1 MKRSLHAGKRQS
13 GGFGLN
19 LFSDDEL
26 HEIHLATL
34 EVLQHTGIFVENEEA
49 LAIFDGGGARID
61 KDKKMPSCRLIWW
74 KIACVRHR
82 RNSSWQAVVPKTIM
96 WWKAIGWG
104 SPTSGKAS

>member
-1 MKRSLHAGKRQS
+1 LHAGKNQS

-49 LAIFDGGGARID
+49 LAIVEETEDQLGVG
-61 KDKKMPSCRLIWW
+61 
-74 KIACVRHR
+74 RHE
-82 RNSSWQAVVPKTIM
+82 
-96 WWKAIGWG
+96 
-104 SPTSGKAS
+104 PTF

>member
-1 MKRSLHAGKRQS
+1 LHAGKNQS

-49 LAIFDGGGARID
+49 LAIVEET
-61 KDKKMPSCRLIWW
+61 P
-74 KIACVRHR
+74 
-82 RNSSWQAVVPKTIM
+82 
-96 WWKAIGWG
+96 
-104 SPTSGKAS
+104 